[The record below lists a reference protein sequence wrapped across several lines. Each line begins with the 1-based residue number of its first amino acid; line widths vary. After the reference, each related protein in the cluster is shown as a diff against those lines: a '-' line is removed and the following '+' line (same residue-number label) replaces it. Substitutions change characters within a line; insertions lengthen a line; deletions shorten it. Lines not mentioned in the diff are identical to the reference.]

1 MSHYS
6 EQFLKQNPL
15 AVLGVLRDLQKGEV
29 PLRISWSNNQSPC
42 GMKILGEKEGIGSK
56 ELIPSFLWYLTF
68 AEEEFG

>member
-29 PLRISWSNNQSPC
+29 PLRISWSNNQFIS
-42 GMKILGEKEGIGSK
+42 KILDASH
-56 ELIPSFLWYLTF
+56 
-68 AEEEFG
+68 